1 MESGWHLLFYG
12 KEKVMPKMNRN
23 DQAATLRS
31 DQFEAIL
38 AELTPVIRAVIQ
50 TARYTAARI
59 TEVLSLKWENIFEA
73 TVVIPKAVTK
83 KKMATRSIPMAPPLV
98 RELHAWRA
106 AWETHYKREPNKSDH
121 LFPGRMDMTKHMT
134 RQNVDHALRVAC
146 DKLAIRG
153 VSTHSC
159 RRSALTSM
167 SDKGTPTRWI
177 QSISGHSSLEMLQRY
192 LDVKDEQKQAAVLA
206 IG

>member
-1 MESGWHLLFYG
+1 
-12 KEKVMPKMNRN
+12 MPKNNRN
-23 DQAATLRS
+23 DQAATLCPYELDAIMSELSPITR
-31 DQFEAIL
+31 AIL
-38 AELTPVIRAVIQ
+38 Q

-83 KKMATRSIPMAPPLV
+83 KKMATRSIPMAPQLV
-98 RELHAWRA
+98 KELNTWRA
-106 AWETHYKREPNKSDH
+106 AWETHFKREPYKSDH
-121 LFPGRMDMTKHMT
+121 LFPGHKDMTKHMT
-134 RQNVDHALRVAC
+134 RQNVDHALRAAC
-146 DKLAIRG
+146 DKLGLRG

-167 SDKGTPTRWI
+167 SDKGTPLRVI
-177 QSISGHSSLEMLQRY
+177 QKISGHSSLEMLQRY